1 MSTKKCMDKKA
12 FSENVNTFCLT
23 FCHIRKVEPET

>member
-23 FCHIRKVEPET
+23 LSYPKSGT